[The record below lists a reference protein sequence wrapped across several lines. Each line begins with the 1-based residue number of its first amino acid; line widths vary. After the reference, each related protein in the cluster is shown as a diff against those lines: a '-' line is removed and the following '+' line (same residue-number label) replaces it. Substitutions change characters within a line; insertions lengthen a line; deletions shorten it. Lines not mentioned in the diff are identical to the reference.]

1 MTDQALTRVLEHLRK
16 RPYRHRTDLYRW
28 LRARH
33 KALAA
38 EFESSAPAWSVVA
51 EAIATEGITGGTGKP
66 PTGRAAR
73 RIWQTV
79 CRDVLLSIDDRALVK
94 PIRKPRPPRRSK
106 WDGWVPSGLL
116 DNPLDPPV
124 TT

>member
-16 RPYRHRTDLYRW
+16 RPYRHRTALYRW

-38 EFESSAPAWSVVA
+38 EFKRSSPAWNVVA
-51 EAIATEGITGGTGKP
+51 EAIAAEGITGGTGKP
-66 PTGRAAR
+66 PTGRAVR

-79 CRDVLLSIDDRALVK
+79 CRDLSL
-94 PIRKPRPPRRSK
+94 P
-106 WDGWVPSGLL
+106 G
-116 DNPLDPPV
+116 
-124 TT
+124 

>member
-1 MTDQALTRVLEHLRK
+1 MTDQALTRVLDHLRK

-38 EFESSAPAWSVVA
+38 EFESSAPAWNVVA
-51 EAIATEGITGGTGKP
+51 EAIAAEGITGGTGKP
-66 PTGRAAR
+66 PTGRAVR

-79 CRDVLLSIDDRALVK
+79 CRDVLLGIDDRAVVK

-106 WDGWVPSGLL
+106 WDGWVPSGFL
-116 DNPLDPPV
+116 DDPINPPE